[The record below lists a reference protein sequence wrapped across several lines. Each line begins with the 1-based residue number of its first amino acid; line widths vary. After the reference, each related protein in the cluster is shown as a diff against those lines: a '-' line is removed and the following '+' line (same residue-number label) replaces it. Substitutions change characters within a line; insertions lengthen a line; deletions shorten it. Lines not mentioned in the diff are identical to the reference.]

1 MTSQLYHM
9 QTCTSAVVEQN
20 KIILAEN
27 DFQNVLNNAIKR
39 DEKNTI
45 QTRNKYIHHVIY
57 YYFDKKC
64 TEVHINYNDKNKMQI
79 CNSTS
84 FGYINH

>member
-1 MTSQLYHM
+1 M

-39 DEKNTI
+39 DEE
-45 QTRNKYIHHVIY
+45 KYNSNQKKIY
-57 YYFDKKC
+57 SP
-64 TEVHINYNDKNKMQI
+64 
-79 CNSTS
+79 CNLLL
-84 FGYINH
+84 FQ

>member
-27 DFQNVLNNAIKR
+27 DFQNVLNNAIIR
-39 DEKNTI
+39 DEE
-45 QTRNKYIHHVIY
+45 KYNSNWKKIY
-57 YYFDKKC
+57 SP
-64 TEVHINYNDKNKMQI
+64 
-79 CNSTS
+79 CNLLL
-84 FGYINH
+84 FQ

>member
-20 KIILAEN
+20 KIILDEN

-39 DEKNTI
+39 DKFKLEKN
-45 QTRNKYIHHVIY
+45 NIHHVIY
-57 YYFDKKC
+57 YYFNKKC
-64 TEVHINYNDKNKMQI
+64 TEVHTNYNDKNKMQI
-79 CNSTS
+79 CNSNS